1 MHDTCGVLGT
11 NSALLD
17 TFAAD
22 VRSGTDTVYV
32 YVTASC
38 YRCFLC
44 STSDVRPSLHL
55 SRVSPCLTL
64 LPLPVEIPHSVPA
77 ADDEDERADDGRTD
91 IPAVV
96 VRLIQTDEVSLIV
109 S

>member
-1 MHDTCGVLGT
+1 MHDTCVLGT

-32 YVTASC
+32 YVTVSC

-44 STSDVRPSLHL
+44 STSDVRPSLRFSGL
-55 SRVSPCLTL
+55 SPCLAL
-64 LPLPVEIPHSVPA
+64 LPLPVEVPHSVPA
-77 ADDEDERADDGRTD
+77 ADDEDKGSDDGRTD
-91 IPAVV
+91 IPTVV
-96 VRLIQTDEVSLIV
+96 VSLIRTDEVSLIV